1 MSLIKLFLAGNT
13 YFWNSRFFWNLSILI
28 WEKPSLRQKQSRPG
42 KVNPPQEEVFPA
54 RKSKPSSGRSIPGQ
68 EK

>member
-1 MSLIKLFLAGNT
+1 L
-13 YFWNSRFFWNLSILI
+13 NLSILI
-28 WEKPSLRQKQSRPG
+28 REKSLPQAEAIPARKGKPSLGIQKYSRPE
-42 KVNPPQEEVFPA
+42 KVNPPQAEVFPA